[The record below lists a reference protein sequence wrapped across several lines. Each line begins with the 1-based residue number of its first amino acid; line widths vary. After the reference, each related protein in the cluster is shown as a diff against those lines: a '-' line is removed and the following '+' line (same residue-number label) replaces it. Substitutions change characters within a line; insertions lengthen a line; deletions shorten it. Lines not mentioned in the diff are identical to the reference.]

1 VRGAPLPRGT
11 PSRGLQATIGRRL
24 EVEREGTAGINPA
37 YLPRVVTAAIKRG

>member
-1 VRGAPLPRGT
+1 
-11 PSRGLQATIGRRL
+11 L